1 MGKVGRVVNRD
12 GRREREKRSRGG
24 EGCEAVRLTWRPG
37 STQPSGQVEALE
49 MLRREF
55 SGRPLHDV
63 RVALASRWAAIDA
76 GSRLA
81 EPDLTR
87 VAVLISGGK
96 RFRLEPDGRLVIE
109 D

>member
-1 MGKVGRVVNRD
+1 MRKVGRVVNRD
-12 GRREREKRSRGG
+12 GRRERQKRSRSG
-24 EGCEAVRLTWRPG
+24 EGCEAVRLKWRPG
-37 STQPSGQVEALE
+37 STQPSDLMEALE

-55 SGRPLHDV
+55 TGRPLHDV
-63 RVALASRWAAIDA
+63 RAALTSRWPDIDP
-76 GSRLA
+76 GSRLV

-96 RFRLEPDGRLVIE
+96 RFRLESDGRLVIE